1 MNKEIDK
8 KFDFYEYLTNEILC
22 RFEKTIE
29 MDEIEREKLYLG
41 IMTLLINGI
50 KSIIILGL
58 ASLVGVLDE
67 VIFMILVFFALRLW
81 AAGLYAKSSFK
92 CTVICISAY
101 IIGAYMSINY
111 PVNIYHCFGICNIL
125 IILIYRYS
133 PADTENRPILGRKKR
148 EILKRRAVITAL
160 LILIINIIL
169 FNEKI
174 INLTMYAMLMQTI
187 CILPHVY
194 KIFNRR
200 YNNYEM
206 YE

>member
-67 VIFMILVFFALRLW
+67 VIFMILVFFALRL
-81 AAGLYAKSSFK
+81 
-92 CTVICISAY
+92 
-101 IIGAYMSINY
+101 
-111 PVNIYHCFGICNIL
+111 
-125 IILIYRYS
+125 
-133 PADTENRPILGRKKR
+133 
-148 EILKRRAVITAL
+148 
-160 LILIINIIL
+160 
-169 FNEKI
+169 
-174 INLTMYAMLMQTI
+174 
-187 CILPHVY
+187 
-194 KIFNRR
+194 
-200 YNNYEM
+200 
-206 YE
+206 